1 MRWAAHHQPA
11 EELALSGGQAGREA
25 AHQGHRHEDAANSA
39 ELPGINRTTDGLC
52 REIHGSPDVP
62 TWAGLLRWHRGPS
75 RPETGGTVSEHP
87 NVTVI
92 NRMTKAV
99 FENDRD
105 TLSELFTDDMTT
117 HVRGPL
123 PRPGDHEG
131 VTGFLEA
138 IGAIFE
144 LTDGDVKI
152 EQLFCV
158 ADGQWAAEW
167 EHAVLGRK
175 GRTLETKNM
184 FVYDFVGDRIADLW
198 MICAAPSGSESFWD

>member
-1 MRWAAHHQPA
+1 M
-11 EELALSGGQAGREA
+11 
-25 AHQGHRHEDAANSA
+25 
-39 ELPGINRTTDGLC
+39 
-52 REIHGSPDVP
+52 
-62 TWAGLLRWHRGPS
+62 
-75 RPETGGTVSEHP
+75 SEHP

-105 TLSELFTDDMTT
+105 ALAEVFTDNLTF

-123 PRPGDHEG
+123 PRPGDHAG
-131 VTGFLEA
+131 VDGFLGA
-138 IGAIFE
+138 MGAIFE

-152 EQLFCV
+152 EQLFCS
-158 ADGQWAAEW
+158 AEGAWAAEW
-167 EHAVLGRK
+167 EHAVLGRN

-184 FVYDFVGDRIADLW
+184 FVYQFDGDRIADLW

>member
-1 MRWAAHHQPA
+1 M
-11 EELALSGGQAGREA
+11 
-25 AHQGHRHEDAANSA
+25 
-39 ELPGINRTTDGLC
+39 
-52 REIHGSPDVP
+52 
-62 TWAGLLRWHRGPS
+62 
-75 RPETGGTVSEHP
+75 SEHP

-105 TLSELFTDDMTT
+105 ALAEVFTDDLTF

-123 PRPGDHEG
+123 PRPGDHAG
-131 VTGFLEA
+131 VEGFLGA
-138 IGAIFE
+138 MGAIFE

-158 ADGQWAAEW
+158 ADGGWAAEW
-167 EHAVLGRK
+167 EHAALGRN

-184 FVYDFVGDRIADLW
+184 FVYQFKGDRIADLW
-198 MICAAPSGSESFWD
+198 MICAASAGSESFWE